1 MVAIFSSSCFFSYL
15 LFFYSVLQC
24 TVYSAMYP
32 HTTHHIWQATSQ
44 PKQCVAYT
52 LFALEGCG
60 FFYSRVSPGSAPDPR
75 DANVQCL
82 RWSEPHTRAL
92 IPVAAPPTFLV
103 ATHCCSLHTREV
115 QKGQLY
121 QHSSVSVLLAL
132 ALSSLFLVQP

>member
-1 MVAIFSSSCFFSYL
+1 MFCGERHGPTVAMVAIFSSSCFFSYL

-44 PKQCVAYT
+44 PKQCVAYS

-92 IPVAAPPTFLV
+92 IPVAAPRPFLLPLI
-103 ATHCCSLHTREV
+103 AARFTQGRYK
-115 QKGQLY
+115 KGSCINIPAL
-121 QHSSVSVLLAL
+121 VSC
-132 ALSSLFLVQP
+132 